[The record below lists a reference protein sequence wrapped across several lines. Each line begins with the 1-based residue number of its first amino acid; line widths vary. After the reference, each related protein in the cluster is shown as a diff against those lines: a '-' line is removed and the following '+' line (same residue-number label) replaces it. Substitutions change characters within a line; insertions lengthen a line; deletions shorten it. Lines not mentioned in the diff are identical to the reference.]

1 MDYKRLNNITGWLV
15 FLVATVV
22 YLMTIESTA
31 SLWDC
36 GEYITA
42 ANKLEVGHPPGA
54 PFFMVLGRLFSFF
67 ASPDNVAVCINSM
80 SALSS
85 SFTILFMFWSITML
99 AKAILEKINPELT
112 KGDRFAIMAAG
123 TIGSL
128 AYTFSDSFWFSAVEG
143 EVYAMSSLFTA
154 VIFWAILKWNVEMN
168 LKKAGKLDANVSP
181 MRWIVLIMFLF
192 GLSIGVH
199 LLGLLVIPAI
209 AFIMYFNLWEKT
221 TIKGIIIT
229 GIVSI
234 VLLGFIQEGV
244 IPGIV
249 AIASSFE
256 VGFVNSLGMPFFT
269 GTIFFF
275 LLLIGL
281 IYYGFKKAAQK
292 IKPILNLGLWGFV
305 MLLIG
310 YGTFAVIVI
319 RSNAN
324 TPLDENDPENLV
336 TLHSYLKREQYGSWP
351 ILTGPYW
358 NSYMNGEVVTNGRSE
373 IVSRDEWKNRSA
385 INLRRFVVQL
395 NDQDIKAF
403 KNEQHALDYAKEKG
417 NGYTVK
423 EKYYCSNEQSR
434 INAEPTYSQTTFL
447 PRMYMDA
454 DDEDPKIQGYIK
466 WSGYTPEISEDPS
479 KNGVDGL
486 RLPTMG
492 ENLTYM
498 GSYQINWM
506 YWRYFMWNFAGRQND
521 IQGNGDHLRGNYQT
535 GYAFL
540 DSPRLGSQEYVP
552 SFTADNPSNNKFFL
566 LPLVLGILGLIYHI
580 FRDRKNAFVVFLTFL
595 FTGLAIVVYLNQKPF
610 EPRERDYA
618 YAASFYAF
626 AMWIGLGV
634 LAIYDAYKNFKKE
647 DWQGLMVAGVG
658 LTCFVVIMAFMGGGM
673 VMLTYLFCLA
683 LAAVFLLIGMILKS
697 AKVGNGAAAGIIF
710 VITFSIP
717 YIMGAEGWDDHDR
730 SGKTSAR
737 DLANN
742 YLMSCAPNSILFTVG
757 DNDTFPLWYLQEV
770 EGKFTDIRV
779 CNTSLFDTDWYT
791 DQMKM
796 KAYKSEPLPI
806 TFREDQILQ
815 GEGHTDFALMA
826 TTNDCM
832 KGGMNPD
839 LINELNAI
847 KISMNKAKFNAAYGE
862 FSKAGIAAFSAL
874 SATDP
879 AISGKLAEF
888 KSLFSTSADSVAA
901 GNIMS
906 MNAAVNETIEYYKAG
921 ALQGSPDALGTLQSQ
936 QYSWEREWALLP
948 IDKAME
954 VVRNDNNLLNADGE
968 IYRGFPCSGFIVP
981 VDVDN
986 AVKSQIITPKEKNQ
1000 CAKEVRFILDNR
1012 QITKSD
1018 LMILDIMSNNDWK
1031 RALYFSSPGGTDV
1044 GMSLYR
1050 GGFLRQNGMAWEVT
1064 PVATN
1069 PNQPFNPE
1077 AMYNNIMNRYEY
1089 GDMNKKGV
1097 LTDYYARRQT
1107 SSFRGNFAQLAN
1119 YYLQQAEEKDFNV
1132 KQYTPVIKNLRA
1144 AGRNKEAD
1152 SLANTLVGADE
1163 FISDYKKRAVKLI
1176 QRSLEVMPVDL
1187 VIDFGEPSNGRAI
1200 QGPDQQQ
1207 YQLYTDGNLPE
1218 YVTILYRAG
1227 AKKEAEKLGLEVTAQ
1242 LEQTLNYFYHSDAT
1256 FAVGDNLKDLS
1267 ATISGLI
1274 EMFKSAT
1281 DPEIGTPDSKLAKKL
1296 DVIVSDIYSKEIPRL
1311 YKELKQLGLEDSES
1325 DYSKQAYNLKMQIDA
1340 VGMYYHV
1347 IEPETLP
1354 SQTPPAQGNNG
1365 GVDPAAVLNEA
1376 DLNPIKMDDTNA
1388 VGGGN

>member
-67 ASPDNVAVCINSM
+67 ASPDNVAVCINAM

-99 AKAILEKINPELT
+99 AKAILEKINPELS
-112 KGDRFAIMAAG
+112 KGDHFAIMAAG
-123 TIGSL
+123 AIGSL

-221 TIKGIIIT
+221 TLKGIIIT
-229 GIVSI
+229 GIVSV

-275 LLLIGL
+275 VLLIGL

-358 NSYMNGEVVTNGRSE
+358 NSFMNGEVMNNGRPQMT
-373 IVSRDEWKNRSA
+373 DDRSQWTDRAA
-385 INLRRFVVQL
+385 IYLRRYVVQL

-403 KNEQHALDYAKEKG
+403 KNEQHAQDFAKEKG

-423 EKYYCSNEQSR
+423 EKYFCSNEQSR
-434 INAEPTYSQTTFL
+434 LNAEPTYNQTTFL
-447 PRMYMDA
+447 PRMYLDA
-454 DDEDPKIQGYIK
+454 DDEDPKVQGYIK
-466 WSGYTPEISEDPS
+466 WSGYTPEVSEDPA

-506 YWRYFMWNFAGRQND
+506 YWRYFMWNFSGRQND
-521 IQGNGDHLRGNYQT
+521 IQGNGDNLRGNYQT

-540 DSPRLGSQEYVP
+540 DEPRLGSQEYLP

-595 FTGLAIVVYLNQKPF
+595 FTGLAIVVYLNQKPL

-647 DWQGLMVAGVG
+647 DWNGLIIAAIG
-658 LTCFVVIMAFMGGGM
+658 LTGFVVIMTFMGGSI
-673 VMLTYLFCLA
+673 VMLTYLFCLV
-683 LAAVFLLIGMILKS
+683 LAAVFLLIGMALKT
-697 AKVGNGAAAGIIF
+697 AKVGNTPAAVIIF
-710 VITFSIP
+710 LVTFSIP
-717 YIMGAEGWDDHDR
+717 YLMGSEGWDDHDR

-770 EGKFTDIRV
+770 EGKYTDIRV

-815 GEGHTDFALMA
+815 GEGHTDYALMA
-826 TTNDCM
+826 TTADCM
-832 KGGMNPD
+832 RGGMNPD
-839 LINELNAI
+839 LINELNTI
-847 KISMNKAKFNAAYGE
+847 KISLNKAKYNAAYAE
-862 FSKAGIAAFSAL
+862 FSKAGVAAFSAFT
-874 SATDP
+874 STDP
-879 AISGKLAEF
+879 AISAKLAEF
-888 KSLFSTSADSVAA
+888 KTLFSTSADS
-901 GNIMS
+901 S
-906 MNAAVNETIEYYKAG
+906 NAANIIAMNTAINETIEYYKGG
-921 ALQGSPDALGTLQSQ
+921 ALEGNVEALGSLQSQ
-936 QYSWEREWALLP
+936 QFSWEREWALLP
-948 IDKAME
+948 VDKAME
-954 VVRNDNNLLNADGE
+954 VVRDDKNLLNDEGN
-968 IYRGFPCSGFIVP
+968 IYRAFPCSGFIVP
-981 VDVDN
+981 VDADN
-986 AVKSQIITPKEKNQ
+986 AVKSGIVTSKEKNQ
-1000 CAKEVRFILDNR
+1000 CAKEVRFVMDNR

-1018 LMILDIMSNNDWK
+1018 LMIIDIMSNNDWK
-1031 RALYFSSPGGTDV
+1031 RALYFSSPGGTEV

-1050 GGFLRQNGMAWEVT
+1050 SGFLRQNGMAWEVT
-1064 PVATN
+1064 PIATN
-1069 PNQPFNPE
+1069 PNQPYNPE

-1089 GDMNKKGV
+1089 GEMNKKGV

-1119 YYLQQAEEKDFNV
+1119 YYLQKAEEKEFNV
-1132 KQYTPVIKNLRA
+1132 QQYTPVIKNLRA

-1163 FISDYKKRAVKLI
+1163 FVSDYKKRAVKLI
-1176 QRSLEVMPVDL
+1176 KRSLEVMPVDL
-1187 VIDFGEPSNGRAI
+1187 VIDSGEPSGGRAI

-1207 YQLYTDGNLPE
+1207 YTLYTDGNLPE

-1242 LEQTLNYFYHSDAT
+1242 LEQTLNFFYHSDPT
-1256 FAVGDNLKDLS
+1256 FAGENIKDFS
-1267 ATISGLI
+1267 STVSGLI
-1274 EMFKSAT
+1274 EMFVSAT
-1281 DPEIGTPDSKLAKKL
+1281 DPDIGSPESKLAKKL
-1296 DVIVSDIYSKEIPRL
+1296 DVIVSDIFNKELPRL
-1311 YKELKQLGLEDSES
+1311 CKELQVS
-1325 DYSKQAYNLKMQIDA
+1325 DDPEMAKQAYALKMQIDA
-1340 VGMYYHV
+1340 VGMHYH
-1347 IEPETLP
+1347 LP
-1354 SQTPPAQGNNG
+1354 YSTPAQNPNPPAGNSN

-1376 DLNPIKMDDTNA
+1376 DLNPVKMDDTAA
-1388 VGGGN
+1388 VK